1 MDKPQDDPDRNN
13 FITYLTVF
21 RYIFFYH
28 HSKLYFFL
36 SQTICLTFFAPICFS
51 ECVTFLVASY
61 SDLHNP
67 IQRHLPLLEQ
77 HSVLL
82 PF

>member
-28 HSKLYFFL
+28 HSKLYFFESNNL
-36 SQTICLTFFAPICFS
+36 SDFFCAYMLF
-51 ECVTFLVASY
+51 
-61 SDLHNP
+61 
-67 IQRHLPLLEQ
+67 
-77 HSVLL
+77 
-82 PF
+82 